1 MRLYL
6 FHCLDGDDGARLRLE
21 HRDAHL
27 AYVATHIGDYAVAG
41 PLKTD
46 GVPVGSVLVIKGAD
60 EAAARARLGD
70 DPYFLAGLW
79 AEVGVHEFAAVA
91 GEWVGGATW
100 LRKGGLIRA
109 ANSSPASTA
118 G

>member
-91 GEWVGGATW
+91 GEWVGGRRGYA
-100 LRKGGLIRA
+100 KGA
-109 ANSSPASTA
+109 
-118 G
+118 

>member
-6 FHCLDGDDGARLRLE
+6 FHCLDGEDGARLRLL

-27 AYVATHIGDYAVAG
+27 AYVASHIGDYAVAG

-60 EAAARARLGD
+60 EAAARARLAD
-70 DPYFLAGLW
+70 DPYFRAGLW
-79 AEVGVHEFAAVA
+79 RAVRVHEFSAVA

-100 LRKGGLIRA
+100 LR
-109 ANSSPASTA
+109 
-118 G
+118 

>member
-27 AYVATHIGDYAVAG
+27 AYVASHIGDYAVAG

-79 AEVGVHEFAAVA
+79 AEVGGTNLPLWPESGSA
-91 GEWVGGATW
+91 GRRGYAKGA
-100 LRKGGLIRA
+100 
-109 ANSSPASTA
+109 
-118 G
+118 

>member
-1 MRLYL
+1 VTLFL

-27 AYVATHIGDYAVAG
+27 AYVAAHMEDYAVAG
-41 PLKTD
+41 PLKSD
-46 GVPVGSVLVIKGAD
+46 GVPVGSVLVIRGAD
-60 EAAARARLGD
+60 EATARARLAD

-79 AEVGVHEFAAVA
+79 REVRVHEFAAVA

-100 LRKGGLIRA
+100 LREGG
-109 ANSSPASTA
+109 
-118 G
+118 